1 MAGKA
6 SKAGGASLRVQVT
19 SGSGQ
24 ANIGKVKV
32 QLPVQ
37 LPSRLT
43 TLQKACLASVFEANP
58 ASCPSRSVV
67 GEATAVTP
75 VLRNAL
81 RGPAILVS
89 HGGAAFPD
97 LEIVLQG
104 EGVSLVLDGTTN
116 IKKGITT
123 STFTS
128 LPNTPP
134 FPRST

>member
-1 MAGKA
+1 M
-6 SKAGGASLRVQVT
+6 
-19 SGSGQ
+19 
-24 ANIGKVKV
+24 
-32 QLPVQ
+32 
-37 LPSRLT
+37 
-43 TLQKACLASVFEANP
+43 
-58 ASCPSRSVV
+58 
-67 GEATAVTP
+67 TP

-128 LPNTPP
+128 LPDAPVSTFNLVLPQGPHSVLATNLPARARYN
-134 FPRST
+134 FCGQRLRCRPRSQGRTVP